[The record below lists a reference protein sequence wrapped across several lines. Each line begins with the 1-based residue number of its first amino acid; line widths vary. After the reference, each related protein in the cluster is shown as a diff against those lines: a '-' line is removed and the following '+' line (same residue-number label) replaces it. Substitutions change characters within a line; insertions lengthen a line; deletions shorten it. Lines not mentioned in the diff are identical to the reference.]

1 MHLWHTGSVFHHK
14 PSPASCRA
22 LHRYPRCGSTSL
34 RLIGALSLTAAAV
47 SGLEL
52 PAWPDRHGWS
62 SHRCAHGSQ
71 VAEPSCSVLLT
82 ECLHERDRPAQ
93 RSVLLVRTNPPG
105 QGIINFCQCARL
117 CAHDR
122 NSGNRTRGGSV
133 YDERPNPVCYKCIRS
148 PLGPVV
154 RCTADTGGALT
165 RGGPRAPN
173 SWESGSVCPSQ

>member
-1 MHLWHTGSVFHHK
+1 M
-14 PSPASCRA
+14 
-22 LHRYPRCGSTSL
+22 HRYPRCGSTSL

-133 YDERPNPVCYKCIRS
+133 YDERPDRYATFVPEQTVIQNLARFWITVYSGTNVAYR
-148 PLGPVV
+148 LG
-154 RCTADTGGALT
+154 L
-165 RGGPRAPN
+165 
-173 SWESGSVCPSQ
+173 SS

>member
-1 MHLWHTGSVFHHK
+1 MIAIWPDSDHGPPGCIYSIPGSVFHHK

-105 QGIINFCQCARL
+105 QGIINFYQCARL

-133 YDERPNPVCYKCIRS
+133 YDERPNPVCYKCIRVDRDRY
-148 PLGPVV
+148 LA
-154 RCTADTGGALT
+154 R
-165 RGGPRAPN
+165 
-173 SWESGSVCPSQ
+173 